1 MGAAPLSQTGETM
14 TCPLCNKPIND
25 GEPRVFWWPDKRGD
39 LPPTVHRVCRE
50 FLVTRPVLHAQ
61 GASQEK
67 S

>member
-1 MGAAPLSQTGETM
+1 M